1 MSMNVD
7 QLPFLG
13 LRHSRCAFLRKKM
26 EALDRKR
33 RSVGRDLL
41 EQLPLG
47 SRESLFPRTLFEGS
61 NEPNGIFCYD
71 A

>member
-1 MSMNVD
+1 
-7 QLPFLG
+7 
-13 LRHSRCAFLRKKM
+13 LRKKM
-26 EALDRKR
+26 EALDGKR